1 MSFVGCNPA
10 KLFKIYILMMP
21 FSIMVD
27 GAMKILLVDD
37 SEFILQRIQHL
48 LEGMKQV
55 KEVRT
60 ATSAEEAGEWIESY
74 NPALVF
80 LDINL
85 PGKNGLQ
92 MLKEIRSKTTI
103 DPTIVILTNNTLSG
117 YRTECMQAGA
127 DYFLDKAKDFSTIPD
142 IIQKTAE
149 KLVSNSRY
157 N

>member
-1 MSFVGCNPA
+1 
-10 KLFKIYILMMP
+10 MMP
-21 FSIMVD
+21 FSIMMD
-27 GAMKILLVDD
+27 SAMKILLVDD

-55 KEVRT
+55 KEIRT
-60 ATSAEEAGEWIESY
+60 ATSAEEAAEWIESY

-117 YRTECMQAGA
+117 YRIECMQAGA
-127 DYFLDKAKDFSTIPD
+127 DYFLDKAKDFSSIPD

-149 KLVSNSRY
+149 KLVSNSKF

>member
-1 MSFVGCNPA
+1 M
-10 KLFKIYILMMP
+10 IP
-21 FSIMVD
+21 FSIMED
-27 GAMKILLVDD
+27 SAMKILLVDD
-37 SEFILQRIQHL
+37 SEFILQRIKHL

-55 KEVRT
+55 KEIRT
-60 ATSAEEAGEWIESY
+60 ATSAEEAAEWIESY

-117 YRTECMQAGA
+117 YRIECMQAGA
-127 DYFLDKAKDFSTIPD
+127 DYFLDKAKDFSSIPD
-142 IIQKTAE
+142 IIQKTSE
-149 KLVSNSRY
+149 KLVSNSKF

>member
-1 MSFVGCNPA
+1 MT
-10 KLFKIYILMMP
+10 P
-21 FSIMVD
+21 FSIMMDNVL
-27 GAMKILLVDD
+27 KILLVDD
-37 SEFILQRIQHL
+37 SEFILQRVQHL

-55 KEVRT
+55 KEIRT
-60 ATSAEEAGEWIESY
+60 ATSAEEASEWIESY
-74 NPALVF
+74 NPSLVF

-92 MLKEIRSKTTI
+92 MLKEIRSKTAI

-127 DYFLDKAKDFSTIPD
+127 DYFLDKAKDFSVIPD
-142 IIQKTAE
+142 IVQQTSE
-149 KLVSNSRY
+149 KLISNSRF

>member
-1 MSFVGCNPA
+1 
-10 KLFKIYILMMP
+10 MP
-21 FSIMVD
+21 FSIMMD
-27 GAMKILLVDD
+27 SAMKILLVDD

-55 KEVRT
+55 KEIRT
-60 ATSAEEAGEWIESY
+60 ATSAEEAAEWIESY

-117 YRTECMQAGA
+117 YRIECMQAGA
-127 DYFLDKAKDFSTIPD
+127 DYFLDKAKDFSSIPD

-149 KLVSNSRY
+149 KLVSNSKF

>member
-1 MSFVGCNPA
+1 
-10 KLFKIYILMMP
+10 MP

-27 GAMKILLVDD
+27 SAMKILLVDD

-55 KEVRT
+55 KEIRT
-60 ATSAEEAGEWIESY
+60 ATSAEEAAEWIESY

-117 YRTECMQAGA
+117 YRIECMQAGA
-127 DYFLDKAKDFSTIPD
+127 DYFLDKAKDFSSIPD

-149 KLVSNSRY
+149 KLVSNSKF